1 MNVLS
6 MNVNK
11 GWMYEYRNVNKGWM
25 YECMNI
31 GATIEKRTNWKHL
44 PNCRWELTYIVDILI
59 LRIL

>member
-6 MNVNK
+6 M
-11 GWMYEYRNVNKGWM
+11 NVNKGWM

-31 GATIEKRTNWKHL
+31 GATTEKRTNWKHL

-59 LRIL
+59 LHIL